1 MPNTGLSL
9 LEDTRVLCPI
19 GQVLELDPMAE
30 PPGDAP
36 LFRAALAEEQGKLD
50 GISSLGLTQH

>member
-1 MPNTGLSL
+1 M
-9 LEDTRVLCPI
+9 

-30 PPGDAP
+30 PPADAP
-36 LFRAALAEEQGKLD
+36 LLRAVLAEEQGKED

>member
-1 MPNTGLSL
+1 M
-9 LEDTRVLCPI
+9 

-36 LFRAALAEEQGKLD
+36 LFRAVLAEEQGK
-50 GISSLGLTQH
+50 